1 MRICLIG
8 AGNLATQL
16 GRTLA
21 EKGHQLVQVWSRT
34 QKSAEELASKLNCP
48 YATDIS
54 LISSNTDIY
63 IIAVSDTAIESVLSG
78 RNWDNTMVVHTA
90 GSTPMSI
97 LAPYCNNFGVFYPFQ
112 TFTINKKVDFDQ
124 VPVCIEAN
132 STQNLDVLKE
142 LAQSISQN
150 VKLFDSTQRQQIHLA
165 AVFACNF
172 VNHLYKIGEELLH
185 EKGIGFEILK
195 PLILETAAK
204 IVEQS
209 PASSQTGPASRNDQ
223 ITMDKHLALLN
234 NHAELKNIYKEFSD
248 RIIKTHKKL

>member
-16 GRTLA
+16 GLA
-21 EKGHQLVQVWSRT
+21 LLEKGHQVVQVWSRT
-34 QKSAEELASKLNCP
+34 QKSAAELAFKLRCP
-48 YATDIS
+48 FTTELP
-54 LISSNTDIY
+54 LISSENDLY
-63 IIAVSDTAIESVLSG
+63 IIAVSDTAIGSVLSQ
-78 RNWDNTMVVHTA
+78 RTWDDTMVVHTA

-97 LAPYCNNFGVFYPFQ
+97 LAPYCKNFGVFYPFQ
-112 TFTINKKVDFDQ
+112 TFTIGKRVEFEH

-132 STQNLDVLKE
+132 TSQNLDVLKK
-142 LAQSISQN
+142 LAHSISQN

-172 VNHLYKIGEELLH
+172 VNHLYAIGEELLQ

-204 IVEQS
+204 IVDQS
-209 PASSQTGPASRNDQ
+209 PVNSQTGPAVRNDKTV
-223 ITMDKHLALLN
+223 IDKHLALLA
-234 NHAELKNIYKEFSD
+234 HHPDLKNLYRQISE
-248 RIIKTHKKL
+248 RIIQTHK